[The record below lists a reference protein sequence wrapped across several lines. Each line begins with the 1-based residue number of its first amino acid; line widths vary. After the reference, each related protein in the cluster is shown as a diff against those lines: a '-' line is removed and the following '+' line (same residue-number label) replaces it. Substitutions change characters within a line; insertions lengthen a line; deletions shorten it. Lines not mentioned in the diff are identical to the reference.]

1 MFERLFKNKVS
12 RTPSMEKLVNESLER
27 IDKIYKGKGE
37 GLVKGLATGFNDLD
51 ILTSGLN
58 KGDLV
63 IVGGRPSMG
72 KSAFVLSIIRQ
83 LVVDEKIPVLFFS
96 LAESKEELV
105 QKLLCLQAKV
115 DIHKTRTGYLSEADW
130 AHLTAVAGEISN
142 IPLFIDDTP
151 MIKINELY
159 ARVHRIKKE
168 KGIKLMIIDYLQLMT
183 EHDNPEK
190 RREDLTK
197 VSRLLKKLA
206 EKLQLPIIVT
216 SQLSRNTESRKGHR
230 PFLCDLRD
238 SGSIELYAGKIF
250 LLFREEYYNP
260 DENNQGQAEV
270 IIAKNKIGPVGSVY
284 LKFIKSQMRF
294 DNIS

>member
-1 MFERLFKNKVS
+1 
-12 RTPSMEKLVNESLER
+12 
-27 IDKIYKGKGE
+27 
-37 GLVKGLATGFNDLD
+37 
-51 ILTSGLN
+51 
-58 KGDLV
+58 
-63 IVGGRPSMG
+63 MG